1 MKQNTTTKRYARRL
15 SDAFPQDHACA
26 IEHYRSNARIEW
38 WAGVAL
44 AIALGVTLAL
54 FFIRSF

>member
-1 MKQNTTTKRYARRL
+1 MNTTTKRYARSL
-15 SDAFPQDHACA
+15 SEAFPQDHAES
-26 IEHYRSNARIEW
+26 IEHYTTSARIEW

>member
-1 MKQNTTTKRYARRL
+1 MNTTTKRFARSL
-15 SDAFPQDHACA
+15 SEAFPQDHAESV
-26 IEHYRSNARIEW
+26 EHYTTSARIEW

-44 AIALGVTLAL
+44 AIALGVTMAL

>member
-1 MKQNTTTKRYARRL
+1 MNATTRKFARSL
-15 SDAFPQDHACA
+15 SEAFPKDHACA
-26 IEHYRSNARIEW
+26 IEHHRSHARIEW